1 MIEDKSPANAHFAER
16 SSEIVCF
23 FMEQKSLFAKEFRND
38 ILQIFNRD
46 DFFICTRRGLQYWLR
61 IMNLVI
67 ENNKDID
74 IFLEYLSKVSLA
86 SSIFTKESSETKK
99 KIKSFE
105 RICFILYAG
114 EKDRYNKRLVDL
126 VEKIADVIK
135 NADAPQPVLILILF
149 CIRIVILRTSS

>member
-1 MIEDKSPANAHFAER
+1 
-16 SSEIVCF
+16 
-23 FMEQKSLFAKEFRND
+23 
-38 ILQIFNRD
+38 
-46 DFFICTRRGLQYWLR
+46 
-61 IMNLVI
+61 MNLVI

-114 EKDRYNKRLVDL
+114 
-126 VEKIADVIK
+126 
-135 NADAPQPVLILILF
+135 
-149 CIRIVILRTSS
+149 